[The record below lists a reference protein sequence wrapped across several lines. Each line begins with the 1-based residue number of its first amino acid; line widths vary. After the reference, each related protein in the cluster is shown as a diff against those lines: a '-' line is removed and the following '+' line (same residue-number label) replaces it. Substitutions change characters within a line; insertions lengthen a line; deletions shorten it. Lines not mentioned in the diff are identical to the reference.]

1 DLVGEPVD
9 ESVFDRYN
17 PANCSS
23 LVAYLSSAE
32 CAFNGQVF
40 AVYGGYVG
48 LYGGYSIADEIRE
61 DRQLDIGELTKLLGD
76 DAFLKSVETRR
87 AGIPKIEGETK

>member
-1 DLVGEPVD
+1 MSP
-9 ESVFDRYN
+9 STSQ
-17 PANCSS
+17 SS
-23 LVAYLSSAE
+23 IATTPPTARHSWPTCRAPE

>member
-1 DLVGEPVD
+1 M
-9 ESVFDRYN
+9 
-17 PANCSS
+17 
-23 LVAYLSSAE
+23 
-32 CAFNGQVF
+32 
-40 AVYGGYVG
+40 G